1 MHSALPKVLHPI
13 CGRPMI
19 GWVLET
25 ALELDPERVTVVVG
39 HGREEVEA
47 SVKSEFPGAPI
58 SFVFQE
64 EQLGTGHAVECAASE
79 LEGFDG
85 SVVVLCGDMPL
96 LRSDGLQ
103 AMLDARAETG
113 DVSMLSAY
121 ALDPTGYGRIVRS
134 EEDRFMKIVEE
145 RDATEGERQIFE
157 INLGVYAFGA
167 KDLLGYLGRVES
179 QNAQGERYLTDVLE
193 MYAGE
198 GRSVEVVELEDS
210 EEARGV
216 NNLAD
221 LAEARW
227 GVQLRVLE
235 GHLNNGVQIEDPA
248 TTYIDHGAE
257 IGAGTVIFPCTVIRA
272 GVRVGAGCEVGPFT
286 HLRVGTVLEDGA
298 QVGNFTECKKS
309 TIGEG
314 SKAKHLSYLG
324 DTVVG
329 KGANIGAGTIFANYD
344 GAEKHQ
350 TIVGDGAFV
359 GSGTTIVAPNEIG
372 AGATTGAG
380 AVVTRSARVGDGE
393 VWVGVP
399 ARKMENASSQEEG
412 DESPAEGTTEE

>member
-1 MHSALPKVLHPI
+1 
-13 CGRPMI
+13 MI

-25 ALELDPERVTVVVG
+25 ALELDPERVIIVVG

-47 SVKSEFPGAPI
+47 AVRAEFPEAPI
-58 SFVFQE
+58 TFVVQA
-64 EQLGTGHAVECAASE
+64 EQLGTGHAVECAAEE

-85 SVVVLCGDMPL
+85 PVVVLCGDTPL
-96 LRSDGLQ
+96 LRSEGLKGL
-103 AMLDARAETG
+103 LDVRESSG
-113 DVSMLSAY
+113 DVSMLTAY
-121 ALDPTGYGRIVRS
+121 VSDPTGYGRIVRG
-134 EEDRFMKIVEE
+134 EEDDFERIVEE
-145 RDATEGERQIFE
+145 RDATEDERRISE

-167 KDLLGYLGRVES
+167 GDLMSYLGRVES
-179 QNAQGERYLTDVLE
+179 QNAQGERYLTDVLG
-193 MYAGE
+193 MYAAD
-198 GRSVEVVELEDS
+198 GREVEIVELEDA
-210 EEARGV
+210 EEAAGV
-216 NNLAD
+216 NSLSD
-221 LAEARW
+221 LAEVRW

-248 TTYIDHGAE
+248 TTYIDHGAQ

-286 HLRVGTVLEDGA
+286 HLRVGTVLKDGA

-324 DTVVG
+324 DTVIG
-329 KGANIGAGTIFANYD
+329 KGVNIGAGTIFANYD
-344 GAEKHQ
+344 GVAKHQ

-359 GSGTTIVAPNEIG
+359 GSGTTVVAPNEIG

-399 ARKMENASSQEEG
+399 ARQLKNASSQEDG
-412 DESPAEGTTEE
+412 GESPKEGTKEE